1 MKKKYLSGLVLMLAG
16 ALCALF
22 GIEIRKRIQ
31 DTDSD
36 LRARFPRRSEPRIKR
51 KVWTDSC
58 PFCRGNVQIVDLG
71 AGAGGRLRHT
81 KERCSVWEPAMTAS
95 EYLRSERK
103 LKEEMEREDDR
114 ATSRL
119 YGKTVRVSIQDAG
132 RRS

>member
-22 GIEIRKRIQ
+22 GIEFRKRIQ

-71 AGAGGRLRHT
+71 AGAGGSATHT
-81 KERCSVWEPAMTAS
+81 RERCAIWDGSTTWRD
-95 EYLRSERK
+95 YQRS
-103 LKEEMEREDDR
+103 
-114 ATSRL
+114 
-119 YGKTVRVSIQDAG
+119 VSILRMQLARKETG
-132 RRS
+132 RG